1 MLLYC
6 TVVYHCTTVLLS
18 TVDEACKRDSVWAG
32 ETLAPS
38 ESFHKGISLG
48 HNMFVPVGSEMWTTC
63 CGNNRFTWVEDN
75 NNNFEVIDEGE

>member
-1 MLLYC
+1 METQILGSNRTCARYRVLCTVCCVLYSVLYSVLCSVLLYC

-38 ESFHKGISLG
+38 ESYT
-48 HNMFVPVGSEMWTTC
+48 M
-63 CGNNRFTWVEDN
+63 
-75 NNNFEVIDEGE
+75 